1 MESSNYSSD
10 YSSDTSDFV
19 DMYLSDSTS
28 SVAAEASS
36 YSTET
41 DHTDIDSGDDVAPIA
56 PYQFEPMART
66 ELLDN
71 SSEESSEEDEGND
84 ERLLNLTW

>member
-10 YSSDTSDFV
+10 YSSDTSDSV
-19 DMYLSDSTS
+19 DMYSSDSTS
-28 SVAAEASS
+28 SIAAEASS

-41 DHTDIDSGDDVAPIA
+41 DRDIDSGDDVAPIA

-84 ERLLNLTW
+84 ERLTNLTW

>member
-10 YSSDTSDFV
+10 YSSDTSDSV
-19 DMYLSDSTS
+19 DMYSSDSTS

-41 DHTDIDSGDDVAPIA
+41 DRDIDSGDDVAPIA

-84 ERLLNLTW
+84 ERLTNLTW

>member
-10 YSSDTSDFV
+10 YSSDTSDSV

-41 DHTDIDSGDDVAPIA
+41 DRDIDSGDDVAPIA
-56 PYQFEPMART
+56 PYQF
-66 ELLDN
+66 D
-71 SSEESSEEDEGND
+71 G
-84 ERLLNLTW
+84 

>member
-1 MESSNYSSD
+1 MYS
-10 YSSDTSDFV
+10 
-19 DMYLSDSTS
+19 SDSTS
-28 SVAAEASS
+28 SIAAEASS

-41 DHTDIDSGDDVAPIA
+41 DRDIDSGDDVAPIA

-84 ERLLNLTW
+84 ERLTNLTW

>member
-1 MESSNYSSD
+1 
-10 YSSDTSDFV
+10 
-19 DMYLSDSTS
+19 MYLSDSTS

-41 DHTDIDSGDDVAPIA
+41 DHADIDSDDDVAPIA

-71 SSEESSEEDEGND
+71 SSEESSEEDDGND
-84 ERLLNLTW
+84 ERLLTLTW

>member
-1 MESSNYSSD
+1 MYSSD
-10 YSSDTSDFV
+10 SS
-19 DMYLSDSTS
+19 S

-41 DHTDIDSGDDVAPIA
+41 DRDIDSGDDVAPIA

-71 SSEESSEEDEGND
+71 SSEEPSEEDEGND
-84 ERLLNLTW
+84 ERLINLTW

>member
-1 MESSNYSSD
+1 MESSNYSND
-10 YSSDTSDFV
+10 YSSDTLDSV
-19 DMYLSDSTS
+19 NMYSSDSTS

-41 DHTDIDSGDDVAPIA
+41 DRNIDSDDDVAPIA

-84 ERLLNLTW
+84 ERLINLTW

>member
-10 YSSDTSDFV
+10 YSSDTSDSV
-19 DMYLSDSTS
+19 DMYSSDSTS

-41 DHTDIDSGDDVAPIA
+41 DRDIDSGEDVAPIA

-84 ERLLNLTW
+84 ERLINLTW

>member
-10 YSSDTSDFV
+10 YSSDTSDSV
-19 DMYLSDSTS
+19 DMYSSDSTS

-41 DHTDIDSGDDVAPIA
+41 DRDIDSCDDVAPIA

-84 ERLLNLTW
+84 ERLINLTW

>member
-1 MESSNYSSD
+1 MYS
-10 YSSDTSDFV
+10 
-19 DMYLSDSTS
+19 SDSTS

-41 DHTDIDSGDDVAPIA
+41 DRDIDSGDDVAPIA

-84 ERLLNLTW
+84 ERLINLTLVKEYYYTYVARYKQR